1 MNSNFFAHETA
12 VIDAGCRIGDG
23 TKIWHFSHIMPD
35 CTIGKNCNVG
45 QNVVVSPGVVLGE
58 NVKVQNN
65 VSIYTGVICDDDVFL
80 GPSMVFTNV
89 TNPRSAVIRRGDYL
103 KTHVGRGA
111 TIGANATIVCGH
123 DIGKFA
129 FIGAGAVVTK
139 TVKPYALVVGNPSRQ
154 IGWMSEYGHRLE
166 FNETN
171 EAICPESNEKYIL
184 ENSEV
189 RKQIK

>member
-1 MNSNFFAHETA
+1 MPN
-12 VIDAGCRIGDG
+12 CRIGDG
-23 TKIWHFSHIMPD
+23 
-35 CTIGKNCNVG
+35 CNIG
-45 QNVVVSPGVVLGE
+45 QNVVISPGVVLGK

-89 TNPRSAVIRRGDYL
+89 TNPRSAVLRRDKYE

-111 TIGANATIVCGH
+111 SIGANATVVCGH
-123 DIGKFA
+123 DIGEFA

-139 TVKPYALVVGNPSRQ
+139 NVPPYALVVGNPSKQ

-166 FNETN
+166 FDTSGI
-171 EAICPESNEKYIL
+171 ASCPESGETYELKEDRVSKIL
-184 ENSEV
+184 NRE
-189 RKQIK
+189 

>member
-1 MNSNFFAHETA
+1 MKNKNIFIHPTA
-12 VIDAGCRIGDG
+12 IIDEGASIGNG

-35 CTIGKNCNVG
+35 CTIGDNCNIG
-45 QNVVVSPGVVLGE
+45 QNVVISPKVILGK

-89 TNPRSAVIRRGDYL
+89 INPRSAVNRQSQYL
-103 KTHVGRGA
+103 QTHVGKGA

-123 DIGKFA
+123 DIGEYA
-129 FIGAGAVVTK
+129 FIGAGAVITK
-139 TVKPYALVVGNPSRQ
+139 YVKPYALVVGNPAKQ

-166 FNETN
+166 FNE
-171 EAICPESNEKYIL
+171 EGIAICPESNEGYVLKDDKVTKI
-184 ENSEV
+184 
-189 RKQIK
+189 